1 MADSSSSSSVY
12 TDGFMSSQL
21 FHIHRGEKMRKR
33 MVSCNMIKVFKVE
46 FQLELSGLKKNRF
59 KLADN
64 Y

>member
-1 MADSSSSSSVY
+1 
-12 TDGFMSSQL
+12 
-21 FHIHRGEKMRKR
+21 MRKQ